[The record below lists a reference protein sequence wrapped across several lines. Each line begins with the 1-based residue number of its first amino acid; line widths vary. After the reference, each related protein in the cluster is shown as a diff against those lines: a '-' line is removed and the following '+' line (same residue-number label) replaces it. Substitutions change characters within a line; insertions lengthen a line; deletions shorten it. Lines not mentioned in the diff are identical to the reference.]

1 VRQALQCCLLRA
13 ASLLD
18 ALPPHPPPPA
28 SPLLDAVLR
37 VLVDGEGSVDEA
49 MHASGAPRDAVVRI
63 ARLLDRAQFKRDQA
77 AIILK
82 LSPRAFGRGRRYPIL
97 SGWEW

>member
-1 VRQALQCCLLRA
+1 MSELFDDVAM
-13 ASLLD
+13 
-18 ALPPHPPPPA
+18 
-28 SPLLDAVLR
+28 R
-37 VLVDGEGSVDEA
+37 VLVDGEGSLDEA
-49 MHASGAPRDAVVRI
+49 MDASGAPRETVVRI

>member
-1 VRQALQCCLLRA
+1 M
-13 ASLLD
+13 
-18 ALPPHPPPPA
+18 
-28 SPLLDAVLR
+28 LR

-49 MHASGAPRDAVVRI
+49 IAASGAPRETVVRV
-63 ARLLDRAQFKRDQA
+63 ARMLDRAQFKRDQA

-97 SGWEW
+97 SGWDW